1 MKKLKKLGVISLGC
15 DKNRVDT
22 EKALGFLKD
31 QVVLVNDQS
40 QAEIIIVNTCAFL
53 KTAREEAIEEVLLL
67 EDLKKSGSL
76 EKIILTG
83 CLPQL
88 YKKELYLEL
97 DFVDAFLGVSDYEKL
112 PQVIERIYN
121 GERVIEIGEPKN
133 YASCQRVLTTEGYA
147 YLKIADGCSKHCTY
161 CLIPSIR
168 GKYRSIPIEELV
180 EEARSLGE
188 LKELILVA
196 QDVTAYGKDFN
207 NGTNLV
213 TLIKKLSNLDN
224 ILGIRLLYCYP
235 EGITDELIHEL
246 SVNAKMI
253 RYLDI
258 PMQHASDSVLKRMA
272 RRGTYREYLDLIY
285 KLKERVKGI
294 SIRSTFI
301 AGFPGETEE
310 DFNTLLQFINNAKLN
325 SVGFFKYS
333 KEEGTPAFKL
343 NGHLLEK
350 VKNYRLKKLY
360 SAQKKISLQ
369 LNKGLVGKTFSVTCE
384 GFSFDTL
391 TYYGRAYF
399 SAPDIDGKIFFFS
412 DEEVLKGQT
421 VNVKI
426 TKAESYDLFGEKV

>member
-1 MKKLKKLGVISLGC
+1 
-15 DKNRVDT
+15 
-22 EKALGFLKD
+22 
-31 QVVLVNDQS
+31 
-40 QAEIIIVNTCAFL
+40 
-53 KTAREEAIEEVLLL
+53 
-67 EDLKKSGSL
+67 
-76 EKIILTG
+76 
-83 CLPQL
+83 
-88 YKKELYLEL
+88 
-97 DFVDAFLGVSDYEKL
+97 
-112 PQVIERIYN
+112 
-121 GERVIEIGEPKN
+121 
-133 YASCQRVLTTEGYA
+133 
-147 YLKIADGCSKHCTY
+147 
-161 CLIPSIR
+161 
-168 GKYRSIPIEELV
+168 
-180 EEARSLGE
+180 
-188 LKELILVA
+188 
-196 QDVTAYGKDFN
+196 
-207 NGTNLV
+207 
-213 TLIKKLSNLDN
+213 
-224 ILGIRLLYCYP
+224 
-235 EGITDELIHEL
+235 
-246 SVNAKMI
+246 
-253 RYLDI
+253 
-258 PMQHASDSVLKRMA
+258 MQHASDSVLKRMA

-310 DFNTLLQFINNAKLN
+310 DFNTLLQFINSAKLN